1 MTVDAKTIDSLAAW
15 LLADAPTGVD
25 ETRRTLLVAALRELA
40 ITSALAARQALLLA
54 SYDQD
59 AAGLDRTLRRALDQA
74 DAAAGKASPADGYD
88 FAAAE
93 AARKELVRRVE
104 SAASIREIIDAGLS
118 VAAHAAGL
126 MI

>member
-1 MTVDAKTIDSLAAW
+1 MTIDAKTIESLADW
-15 LLADAPTGVD
+15 LLADAPAGVD
-25 ETRRTLLVAALRELA
+25 ETRRSLLVAALRELA

-59 AAGLDRTLRRALDQA
+59 VAELERTLRRAVDQA
-74 DAAAGKASPADGYD
+74 DSTGGKASPADGYD

-104 SAASIREIIDAGLS
+104 SAASIREIIDAGLG

-126 MI
+126 I